1 MIYNVITIIGRSVFW
16 QMQNDFFYFWFLL
29 DYIAD
34 LIYLIDMF
42 INSRT
47 GYLEQGLLVRDVH
60 KLFIN
65 YIENI
70 HFKLDLLSLL
80 PTDLLFLISGA
91 YCEPEIHYPCTVMVR
106 INRLFRFYRLTECFE
121 RTETRTNFPHAFRI
135 AKLIFYILILIHWN
149 ACIYF
154 AISYFIGFD
163 SDRWVYNRNVVYE
176 DRNETDTLRHQYIY
190 CFYWSTLTLT
200 TIGEVPVPETDF
212 EYLFVVIN
220 FLIGVLIFATIV
232 GNVGSMITNMNAA
245 RAEFQSQMDSVKQ
258 YMKFRHVSKDLE
270 TRVIKW
276 FDYLWTNK
284 QSLGEDSITS
294 ILPDKLK
301 AEIAI
306 NVHLKT
312 LRRVQL
318 FQDCE
323 PGLLVE
329 LILKLRLQVFSPG
342 DYICRKGDVGKE
354 V

>member
-1 MIYNVITIIGRSVFW
+1 MVYNL
-16 QMQNDFFYFWFLL
+16 NK
-29 DYIAD
+29 
-34 LIYLIDMF
+34 
-42 INSRT
+42 
-47 GYLEQGLLVRDVH
+47 LLV
-60 KLFIN
+60 N
-65 YIENI
+65 YIMSFQ
-70 HFKLDLLSLL
+70 FKLDIVSIL
-80 PTDLLFLISGA
+80 PTDIAFFFSG
-91 YCEPEIHYPCTVMVR
+91 IHCDPKRIYPCSVIVR
-106 INRLFRFYRLTECFE
+106 INRLFRFYRLTEYFD
-121 RTETRTNFPHAFRI
+121 RTETRTNFPYAFRI
-135 AKLIFYILILIHWN
+135 TKLVFYILVLIHWN

-154 AISYFIGFD
+154 AISYVIGFD
-163 SDRWVYNRNVVYE
+163 SDRWVYNRPF
-176 DRNETDTLRHQYIY
+176 RNETGDTLQHQYVY

-212 EYLFVVIN
+212 EYTFVVFN
-220 FLIGVLIFATIV
+220 FLIGKFRDQSGKFLTRFVCLQSLGVLIFATIV

-245 RAEFQSQMDSVKQ
+245 RAEFQAQMDSVKQ

-270 TRVIKW
+270 NRVIKW
-276 FDYLWTNK
+276 FDYLWSNK
-284 QSLGEDSITS
+284 QSLDEESVTT

-306 NVHLKT
+306 NVHLQT

-354 V
+354 VRD